1 MNTIQIVIQWKYL
14 NNINQLLLNAPMN
27 DVIYKLNYYLHIP
40 LKKKKQ

>member
-1 MNTIQIVIQWKYL
+1 MNTIQIVTKWKCL

-27 DVIYKLNYYLHIP
+27 DVIYKLNYFLYIP